1 MCMFGCTKKGGKK
14 QRWEEIEL
22 VLVNEGVL
30 YEISN
35 DSFREAVLERNAAF
49 IRLFESCFFNVT
61 CVLVRPTPMSDLKGQ
76 RTWSGLPF
84 VFFCWSFFFSFG
96 LILYE
101 LFYRKIFKENKIKKK
116 KNRIKKNKENWK
128 FSYFQLFVFKSWDV
142 LGVKWF

>member
-35 DSFREAVLERNAAF
+35 DSFREAVLERSAAF
-49 IRLFESCFFNVT
+49 IRLFASCFFNVT

-76 RTWSGLPF
+76 RT
-84 VFFCWSFFFSFG
+84 
-96 LILYE
+96 
-101 LFYRKIFKENKIKKK
+101 
-116 KNRIKKNKENWK
+116 
-128 FSYFQLFVFKSWDV
+128 
-142 LGVKWF
+142 